1 MMKSGAAIIILAY
14 ALNGNAQ
21 QIDHTAI
28 YRNIASEKYVRLHY
42 ENDYFSK
49 ADIYYSQGI
58 SLEVVHPNLK
68 AIPLTYLLPARQL
81 PDNKFGIAVEHLGF
95 TPTSISHAEII
106 KGDRPFSSCLILK
119 SFLTHSNFNRLA
131 RLSSGVGIGVIGPV
145 AGGKEIQQ
153 SIHKWIRDEPP
164 LGWNNQIKNDL
175 ILNYCVDVEK
185 GIYAY
190 QNHFLATCKAGG
202 QFGTFR
208 DKLFGTVSFMGGI
221 FDNPFSSRD
230 AQPKKFQAYIFFEQ
244 QMQAIAYDATLQG
257 GLINR
262 TSPYVLSSSEV
273 KRIVFQNHLGVT
285 IRFKRVTIEYFQS
298 YITSEFRAGH
308 DHHWGG
314 IRLGTSL

>member
-1 MMKSGAAIIILAY
+1 MMKLGATIIIVVW
-14 ALNGNAQ
+14 ALSVKAQ
-21 QIDHTAI
+21 QVDHTAI

-68 AIPLTYLLPARQL
+68 AIPLTYLLPAREL

-95 TPTSISHAEII
+95 TPTSISHPEIVR
-106 KGDRPFSSCLILK
+106 GDRPFSSCLILK
-119 SFLTHSNFNRLA
+119 NFLTHSNFNRLM
-131 RLSSGVGIGVIGPV
+131 RLSSGVSIGVIGPL

-175 ILNYCVDVEK
+175 IINYSVDVEK

-190 QNHFLATCKAGG
+190 QNHFLAACKTGG

-208 DKLFGTVSFMGGI
+208 DKLFGTVSLMGGI
-221 FDNPFSSRD
+221 FDNPFNSD
-230 AQPKKFQAYIFFEQ
+230 YAQTKKFQVYTFFEQ
-244 QMQAIAYDATLQG
+244 QVQAVGYDATLQG

-262 TSPYVLSSSEV
+262 TSPYVLPGSQI
-273 KRIVFQNHLGVT
+273 KRLVFQNHLGIT
-285 IRFKRVTIEYFQS
+285 IRFKKVTIEYFQS

-314 IRLGTSL
+314 IRLGASL